1 VSPTDAEKFL
11 LLLHVPGARS
21 FNDLL
26 TMDGEVCSTFH
37 NACIQRHLLAETI
50 IKTTR
55 PWLKHPISRCLD
67 NCSACLLPSASTV
80 SPLIQYNCGPLIRM
94 PSQRTLPGHNH
105 EVAVNQAL
113 HEVDRVF
120 RENGLSCAAIGLPSP
135 EATDDLP
142 SPLGPAPT
150 FDDLTDEQH
159 DLAESVLH
167 SVLAREE
174 EPVSKLH
181 YVDAPGG
188 SGKTYVFNKLTSHLR
203 HQSMKVHGMCSVDR
217 DCNHPHDKR
226 DGQCMASSS
235 CQFQCST
242 TAPAMSHLL
251 LSTQSCCER
260 LMQLMRFMLSIT
272 QDNRPFGR
280 REDTTSGRANFFFG
294 PTLDLDSE
302 HRPFSACATGG

>member
-1 VSPTDAEKFL
+1 LRDREKKWVPRQRGGDRIISRMYSVSSTDAEKFL

-80 SPLIQYNCGPLIRM
+80 SPLIRYNCGPLIRM

-135 EATDDLP
+135 QR
-142 SPLGPAPT
+142 PLMIY
-150 FDDLTDEQH
+150 L
-159 DLAESVLH
+159 
-167 SVLAREE
+167 
-174 EPVSKLH
+174 
-181 YVDAPGG
+181 
-188 SGKTYVFNKLTSHLR
+188 
-203 HQSMKVHGMCSVDR
+203 
-217 DCNHPHDKR
+217 
-226 DGQCMASSS
+226 
-235 CQFQCST
+235 
-242 TAPAMSHLL
+242 HLL
-251 LSTQSCCER
+251 DQHPPLMTSLMNSMTWQRVSYILYRLEKRSQCQSCTMWMHQEA
-260 LMQLMRFMLSIT
+260 QG
-272 QDNRPFGR
+272 RPTSSTSSHPTS
-280 REDTTSGRANFFFG
+280 DTRA
-294 PTLDLDSE
+294 
-302 HRPFSACATGG
+302 